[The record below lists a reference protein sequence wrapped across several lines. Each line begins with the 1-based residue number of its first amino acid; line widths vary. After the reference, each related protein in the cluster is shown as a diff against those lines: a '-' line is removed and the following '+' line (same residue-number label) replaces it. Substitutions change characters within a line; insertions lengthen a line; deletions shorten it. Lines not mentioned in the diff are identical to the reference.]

1 MGRGNSGIIENMG
14 KNNQNIIKI
23 SNKEI
28 IKELI
33 GEKKDF
39 PKYVAPLLNL
49 ANRYA
54 QGTVPRVVGQ
64 LSELIQE
71 CPTNTYDGW
80 VKWYKNK
87 HPKAVENA
95 TEKIS
100 QMIDKF
106 KEVLN
111 SIDKKVIEE
120 WAEDLVLSKTY
131 AGLRFQGAIIKKVA
145 DFMKKKYRLA
155 TPEEEAKGIDGI
167 IGNVPI
173 SIKPIT
179 YKLKKELTEE
189 IGAKIIYYEKVNS
202 DIVVDVSQI
211 L

>member
-1 MGRGNSGIIENMG
+1 MG
-14 KNNQNIIKI
+14 KNNQKIIKI
-23 SNKEI
+23 SNKEV

-106 KEVLN
+106 REVLD
-111 SIDKKVIEE
+111 SIDKKVIKE

-155 TPEEEAKGIDGI
+155 TPAEEAKGIDGI
-167 IGNVPI
+167 IGNMPI

-189 IGAKIIYYEKVNS
+189 IDAKIIYYEKVNS
-202 DIVVDVSQI
+202 DIVVDISQI

>member
-1 MGRGNSGIIENMG
+1 MR
-14 KNNQNIIKI
+14 KNPNLIKI

-28 IKELI
+28 AKELI
-33 GEKKDF
+33 GKEKTF

-71 CPTNTYDGW
+71 CPFDTYDGW
-80 VKWYKNK
+80 VRWYKSK
-87 HPKAVENA
+87 YPDAVESA
-95 TEKIS
+95 TEKIR

-106 KEVLN
+106 KDVLD
-111 SIDKKVIEE
+111 SINKKAIEE
-120 WAEDLVLSKTY
+120 WVEDLVLNKTY
-131 AGLRFQGAIIKKVA
+131 AGLRFQGVIIKKVA
-145 DFMKKKYRLA
+145 NIMKKKYRLA
-155 TPEEEAKGIDGI
+155 TPEEETKGIDGFI
-167 IGNVPI
+167 EDVAV

-179 YKLKKELTEE
+179 YKLKRELTEE
-189 IGAKIIYYEKVNS
+189 ITAKIIYYEKVNS
-202 DIVVDVSQI
+202 NIVVDISQI

>member
-1 MGRGNSGIIENMG
+1 MAERN
-14 KNNQNIIKI
+14 KNIIKI
-23 SNKEI
+23 SNREI
-28 IKELI
+28 ANELI

-71 CPTNTYDGW
+71 CPANTYDEW

-87 HPKAVENA
+87 YPRAIENA
-95 TEKIS
+95 TEKVS

-106 KEVLN
+106 KEVLDL
-111 SIDKKVIEE
+111 IDKKVIEE
-120 WAEDLVLSKTY
+120 WVEDLVMNKTY
-131 AGLRFQGAIIKKVA
+131 TGLRFQKAIIKKVA
-145 DFMKKKYRLA
+145 DFVKKKYRLA

-167 IGNVPI
+167 IGDMPV
-173 SIKPIT
+173 SIKPTT

-202 DIVVDVSQI
+202 NIAVDISQI

>member
-1 MGRGNSGIIENMG
+1 MG
-14 KNNQNIIKI
+14 KNNQKIIKI

-111 SIDKKVIEE
+111 SIDKKLIEE

-145 DFMKKKYRLA
+145 DFMGKKYRLA
-155 TPEEEAKGIDGI
+155 TPVEEAKGIDGI
-167 IGNVPI
+167 IGNMPI

-189 IGAKIIYYEKVNS
+189 IGAKIIYYEKINS
-202 DIVVDVSQI
+202 DILVDISQI